1 MANSLV
7 GRTLGNYKVIDHLG
21 QGGMATVYVGYQE
34 SVDRKVAIKVLPP
47 HPGLDAQFIDRFQV
61 EARTIAKLQHPHIL
75 PLYDYGTTDDSILYL
90 VMAYIDGGSLEDR
103 VVDGP
108 IPLETVERFL
118 RQLAGAMDYA
128 HRQGVI
134 HRDIK
139 PGNILIDSEE
149 NVLLADFGIA
159 KIADSNMTG
168 TGVVG
173 TPAYMAPEQAQGV
186 GVDKR
191 IDIYALGV
199 VVYQMITGTQPYS
212 AATPMQLLVKVI
224 QDPVP
229 NILTVKSDLPPALGQ
244 VMKRVL
250 AKEPD
255 DRYQTATAFA
265 DAFSRAIHTRDE
277 SLAGIERSVPL
288 TTEDQIATQ
297 ALKRATAEGTS
308 TVAFDENTQNKIRA
322 ASATDPQNQTIIVQQ
337 GTSPWLLMGGFALIA
352 IAMIVVVLVVVNQG
366 NKSDDNDGL
375 LTNDGRELVGTAVTN
390 RVEGNATAVA
400 ETAVAE
406 NAAATQVALENAIP
420 TFGRVTFSSLNAL
433 GDSMSVTFNELSPL
447 DSGQVYVAWLVNTI
461 TGDSLN
467 IGRAVIDAVGGGS
480 LAYTDEEGRPLPAL
494 YNALVLSVEDSASD
508 PTEPSDTIA
517 YSGSVPEQVLTF
529 LNETLLASE
538 ENGFNG
544 GSLLDGART
553 EAATGAT
560 HAGLAASATNIGGM
574 HTHSEHTIN
583 ILRGEQ
589 EDYDGD
595 GRGTNPG
602 RGVGVYFFVDQM
614 ETLLNDA
621 LSAPDASR
629 SLQVDGELVRI
640 CLVNTRD
647 RADRVISL
655 EQEILAENDDIAN
668 VEPQATESTSI
679 AEQITTGIDL
689 NENGR
694 VDAFEN
700 ECGLDQ
706 VETFSLLAASMDIV
720 QGGLDAT
727 TSGE

>member
-21 QGGMATVYVGYQE
+21 QGGMATVYIGFQE

-47 HPGLDAQFIDRFQV
+47 HPGLDEQFIERFQV
-61 EARTIAKLQHPHIL
+61 EARTIARLQHPHIL
-75 PLYDYGTTDDSILYL
+75 PLYDYGTTDDNILYL
-90 VMAYIDGGSLEDR
+90 VMAYIEGGSLEDR
-103 VVDGP
+103 VIDGQM
-108 IPLETVERFL
+108 PLPTVERFL

-128 HRQGVI
+128 HRQDVI

-159 KIADSNMTG
+159 KISDSNMTG

-173 TPAYMAPEQAQGV
+173 TPAYMAPEQAQGT

-229 NILTVKSDLPPALGQ
+229 NILTVQSDLPVALSQ
-244 VMKRVL
+244 VMRRVL
-250 AKEPD
+250 AKDPD

-265 DAFSRAIHTRDE
+265 EAFTRAIHTRDE
-277 SLAGIERSVPL
+277 SLANIQHTVPL
-288 TTEDQIATQ
+288 TTEDNISTQ
-297 ALKRATAEGTS
+297 ALNRPNVGTS

-322 ASATDPQNQTIIVQQ
+322 ASSTDPQNQTIIVQQ
-337 GTSPWLLMGGFALIA
+337 GTSPLLLLGGFAFIA
-352 IAMIVVVLVVVNQG
+352 IAMVLVVLLILSNQNSG
-366 NKSDDNDGL
+366 DDQGL
-375 LTNDGRELVGTAVTN
+375 LTNNGREIVGTAIDN
-390 RVEGNATAVA
+390 RIDNATSIAA
-400 ETAVAE
+400 TTAAE
-406 NAAATQVALENAIP
+406 NESATQVAQIALENATP
-420 TFGRVTFSSLNAL
+420 TFGRVTFSSLNGL
-433 GDSMSVTFNELSPL
+433 GDSISVTFNELRPL
-447 DSGQVYVAWLVNTI
+447 TTGQVYEAWLMNTL
-461 TGDSLN
+461 TDEKLSL
-467 IGRAVIDAVGGGS
+467 GRTVIDAVGGGS
-480 LAYTDEEGRPLPAL
+480 LAYTDADGRPLPAL
-494 YNALVLSVEDSASD
+494 FNALLVSVEASGDD
-508 PTEPSDTIA
+508 PDAPSDTIA

-529 LNETLLASE
+529 LNETLFASE

-553 EAATGAT
+553 EAGTGAT
-560 HAGLAASATNIGGM
+560 HAGLAARATNIGGM

-583 ILRGEQ
+583 ILRGEE

-602 RGVGVYFFVDQM
+602 RGVGVYFFVEQM
-614 ETLLNDA
+614 ESLLSDA

-640 CLVNTRD
+640 CLVNTTL
-647 RADRVISL
+647 RADRVTEL
-655 EQEILAENDDIAN
+655 ELEILAETEDITN
-668 VEPQATESTSI
+668 VEAQATDSTNI
-679 AEQITTGIDL
+679 AEQLTTGIDL

-706 VETFSLLAASMDIV
+706 VETFSLLVASMDIV
-720 QGGLDAT
+720 EGGLT
-727 TSGE
+727 ETSE